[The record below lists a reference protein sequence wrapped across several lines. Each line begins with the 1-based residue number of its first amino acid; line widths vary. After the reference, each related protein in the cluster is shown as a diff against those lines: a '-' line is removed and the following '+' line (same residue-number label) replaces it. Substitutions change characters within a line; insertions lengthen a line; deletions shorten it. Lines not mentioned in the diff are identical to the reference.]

1 MVARVLVIEDDV
13 ELGSEIRDAL
23 GRRGIACETCTTI
36 ADAERALRR
45 LRPDVVVSDVCLPDG
60 DGVRFLHDYRAALP
74 QTRWLLMSGN
84 PGAGATEEARDLTI
98 LDKPVAWHTLIDFI
112 RDARNDWSQ

>member
-13 ELGSEIRDAL
+13 ELGSEIREAL
-23 GRRGIACETCTTI
+23 GRRGIACEACATI

-45 LRPDVVVSDVCLPDG
+45 LRPDVIVSDVCLPDG
-60 DGVRFLHDYRAALP
+60 DGIRFLQDHRAALP

-84 PGAGATEEARDLTI
+84 CHAGTEAPRDLTI
-98 LDKPVAWHTLIDFI
+98 FEKPISWHTLIDFI